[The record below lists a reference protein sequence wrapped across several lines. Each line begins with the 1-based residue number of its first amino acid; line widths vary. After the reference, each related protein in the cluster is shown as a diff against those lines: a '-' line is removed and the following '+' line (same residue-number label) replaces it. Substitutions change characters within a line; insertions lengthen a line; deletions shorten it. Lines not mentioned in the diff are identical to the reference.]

1 MDGVAISRSR
11 EKVVHVCT
19 HAPALVVDSGVQ
31 ASKGEKAV
39 CEIKWCGVAKW
50 STGANLELDEYE
62 NENGNE
68 NEMRKSW
75 SRVEPKIEKHI
86 RALRCSVFLLSVLT
100 TVPSAMRRLQMMD

>member
-50 STGANLELDEYE
+50 STGANLELDENE
-62 NENGNE
+62 NENE
-68 NEMRKSW
+68 
-75 SRVEPKIEKHI
+75 I
-86 RALRCSVFLLSVLT
+86 
-100 TVPSAMRRLQMMD
+100 